1 MSEEIKEEIKE
12 EVQEEVKEEIKEET
26 KATEEPEAEEV
37 TVEAEMPEEQEEPIG
52 NIKISVDVVTT
63 IAGIAAAEIEG
74 VSNMYSSFVDE
85 FAQRLGAKK
94 SGSQGVR
101 VEMNGDTAGID
112 LYIVVDYGVKIP
124 ELAWSIQ
131 ENVKKKI
138 EKMTGLGVSYV
149 NIHIEGI
156 SFEKAAETAAAQA
169 AE

>member
-12 EVQEEVKEEIKEET
+12 EVQEEVKEEIKEEP
-26 KATEEPEAEEV
+26 KAEEPEAEEV

-138 EKMTGLGVSYV
+138 ERMTGLGVSYV

-156 SFEKAAETAAAQA
+156 SFEKAAEAAVAQTA
-169 AE
+169 E